1 MFLGDRW
8 LFIIDIGG
16 IIENWV
22 WRYQKGYQILYI
34 EEERATQWTKE
45 KVQKDKQWST
55 KHAHQTK
62 DRVTWT
68 PLKSRFKFY
77 FFIA

>member
-22 WRYQKGYQILYI
+22 WRYQKGYQIPYI
-34 EEERATQWTKE
+34 EEEQATQWTKE

-55 KHAHQTK
+55 KHAHKTK
-62 DRVTWT
+62 DRITRT
-68 PLKSRFKFY
+68 PL
-77 FFIA
+77 

>member
-8 LFIIDIGG
+8 LFIINIGG

-22 WRYQKGYQILYI
+22 WRYQKGYQIPYI
-34 EEERATQWTKE
+34 EKEQAAQWKKE

-55 KHAHQTK
+55 RQTC
-62 DRVTWT
+62 T
-68 PLKSRFKFY
+68 
-77 FFIA
+77 